1 MITNQFIFVIRNT
14 KILDRTLL
22 KNYHQHIK
30 RRKACL
36 KNCWIY
42 VTNDYFIALSS
53 EMTKIEIQL
62 SELDD
67 TISDMQSEVEEEKR
81 LLEDISLLLHFYY
94 QQQHLS
100 VNQRTIMVSLYY

>member
-1 MITNQFIFVIRNT
+1 M
-14 KILDRTLL
+14 
-22 KNYHQHIK
+22 
-30 RRKACL
+30 
-36 KNCWIY
+36 
-42 VTNDYFIALSS
+42 TNDYFIALSS